1 MIYLISHSNQ
11 FLKIGYT
18 KDIKKR
24 LSQLQVSSPV
34 KLELLHLIEGDLSLE
49 KELHVLFK
57 DHATNGEW
65 FSFSEDIVNY
75 FKDKDCLM
83 WSEGFTKYNP
93 RDVIGLIKSK
103 RIKNNL
109 SLEHVANL
117 YGCTPQSMY
126 DIEKREVQ
134 GKVTLSTLYKIAKI
148 YNKKFE
154 YRFVDK

>member
-24 LSQLQVSSPV
+24 LSQLQVSSPI
-34 KLELLHLIEGDLSLE
+34 KLELLHIIEGDLSLE
-49 KELHVLFK
+49 KELHILFK
-57 DHATNGEW
+57 DYATNGEW
-65 FSFSEDIVNY
+65 FIFSEDIVNY
-75 FKDKDCLM
+75 FKDKYCLM
-83 WSEGFTKYNP
+83 WSEGFIKYSQ
-93 RDVIGLIKSK
+93 RDIIGLIRAK

-109 SLEHVANL
+109 SLEHVASL

-148 YNKKFE
+148 YNKEFE